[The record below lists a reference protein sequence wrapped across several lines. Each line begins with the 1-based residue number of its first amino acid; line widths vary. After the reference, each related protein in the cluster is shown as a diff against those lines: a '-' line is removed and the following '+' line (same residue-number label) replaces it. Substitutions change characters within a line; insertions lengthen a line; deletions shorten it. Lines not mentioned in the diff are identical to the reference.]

1 MFPPINYNPLL
12 EKIKKSHNTKSS
24 KSVDKMIS
32 TKKINISKMEQE
44 LSLLNSDIEDLY
56 KKYAEK
62 KKIRRNKE
70 KSEQHLVSHINYL
83 IDEERKIRTQI

>member
-12 EKIKKSHNTKSS
+12 EKIKKIHNTKSS

-32 TKKINISKMEQE
+32 KKKINISKMEQE

-56 KKYAEK
+56 K
-62 KKIRRNKE
+62 
-70 KSEQHLVSHINYL
+70 
-83 IDEERKIRTQI
+83 